1 MMSSTVDKT
10 SRAKSLRRKEIRYS
24 FQLLFTNKL
33 VVFGLCIVLFFS
45 ILAIFGPLIVD
56 PNEPQNVDFKNDL
69 LPMSWEHPFGTDD
82 LGRDVFKLVI
92 LGARYDLAISL
103 LVVAI
108 AAGVGIMIGSVSGY
122 VGGKVDELFM
132 RIVDILFA
140 FPGLIL
146 AMAISMI
153 LGRSFLNLFLSLVLV
168 WWTSYARFMRGQVL
182 AEKEKLYVKACKS
195 LGLSNFTTLFKHVLP
210 NAVFPMIILATMD
223 IGSVMLS
230 AAGLSFIGLGP
241 SPFEPE
247 WGSLVNRG
255 APYLFVAPWLISM
268 PGLTILLASLG
279 FNLVGDGVRDV
290 LDPRLRR

>member
-1 MMSSTVDKT
+1 MTSTNRNSSRTG
-10 SRAKSLRRKEIRYS
+10 SLKYKEFRYS
-24 FQLLFTNKL
+24 LHLLFSNKL
-33 VVFGLCIVLFFS
+33 VVFGMCIVLFFS
-45 ILAIFGPLIVD
+45 TLAIIGPLLVD
-56 PNEPQNVDFKNDL
+56 PNEPMNVNFKNDL
-69 LPMSWEHPFGTDD
+69 LPPSWEHPFGTDD

-92 LGARYDLAISL
+92 LGARYDLSISL

-108 AAGVGIMIGSVSGY
+108 AAIVGIFVGAVSGY

-146 AMAISMI
+146 AMAISMV

-182 AEKEKLYVKACKS
+182 AEREKLYVKASKS
-195 LGLSNFTTLFKHVLP
+195 LGLSNFRTLFRHVLP

-247 WGSLVNRG
+247 WGTLVNRG
-255 APYLFVAPWLISM
+255 APYLFMAPWLISI
-268 PGLTILLASLG
+268 PGVTILLASLG
-279 FNLVGDGVRDV
+279 FNLMGDGIRDV